1 MYCKCKQQHTCR
13 IHTRSD
19 IDRITPNIVEQFGCA
34 NHSGG
39 DIAKIKANP
48 GIKCIWF
55 IFWHDASEVSKTNVC
70 LFWKISVISL
80 FQRRFHEEKQAASRT
95 NCFSSRLLPFPRKWD
110 RARKRFFSW
119 NRCVILKSIGVQRLC
134 NGNLNHGLITNGSDK
149 VY

>member
-1 MYCKCKQQHTCR
+1 MFVYLFICTVNVNKQTCR

-55 IFWHDASEVSKTNVC
+55 IFWHDASEMSKTNVC
-70 LFWKISVISL
+70 LLRIFSIISL
-80 FQRRFHEEKQAASRT
+80 FQRRFHEEKQATSRA
-95 NCFSSRLLPFPRKWD
+95 NCVSFRLLPFPRKWD
-110 RARKRFFSW
+110 RDCKRFFSW
-119 NRCVILKSIGVQRLC
+119 NQCVILESISVQRLC
-134 NGNLNHGLITNGSDK
+134 NWNLNHCID
-149 VY
+149 

>member
-48 GIKCIWF
+48 GIKWIWF
-55 IFWHDASEVSKTNVC
+55 IFWHDASEVSKTASYEI
-70 LFWKISVISL
+70 FPSFHFSSVDFTRKS
-80 FQRRFHEEKQAASRT
+80 KQHRAQTA
-95 NCFSSRLLPFPRKWD
+95 FSSRLLPFPRKWD
-110 RARKRFFSW
+110 RVRKRFFSW
-119 NRCVILKSIGVQRLC
+119 NRCVILKNSVIETLTIASINHKWGRHMVYF
-134 NGNLNHGLITNGSDK
+134 LN
-149 VY
+149 